1 MPSDDHPLRECWSEN
16 ETDSGRDDDQYQRR
30 EFRYD
35 APDGVHVSLTPGFVV
50 AGRCAGSSAVHVG
63 F

>member
-1 MPSDDHPLRECWSEN
+1 MPSDDNPLRECWSEY
-16 ETDSGRDDDQYQRR
+16 ETDSGCGDDQCQRR

-35 APDGVHVSLTPGFVV
+35 APDGGHVSLTPGFAV
-50 AGRCAGSSAVHVG
+50 AARCAGSSAVHVG